1 MNDMIE
7 TQEKFLYSHYMMKS
21 YDVCSF
27 KKLQK
32 KKWNQKVKQEKSRK
46 SRAKG
51 IELPPQVLALKN

>member
-7 TQEKFLYSHYMMKS
+7 TQEKILYSHYMMKS

-32 KKWNQKVKQEKSRK
+32 KSETKK
-46 SRAKG
+46 
-51 IELPPQVLALKN
+51 